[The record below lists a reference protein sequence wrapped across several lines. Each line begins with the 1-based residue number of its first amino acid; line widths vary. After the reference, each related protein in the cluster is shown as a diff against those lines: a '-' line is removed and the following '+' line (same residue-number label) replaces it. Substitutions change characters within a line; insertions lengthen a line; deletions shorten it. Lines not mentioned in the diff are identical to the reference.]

1 LSVPEYDHPVRFDV
15 LVLGG
20 GTAGCVLAARLS
32 EDPARSVGLV
42 EAGPDYGPASAGHW
56 PADMCDARALPMS
69 HLWEQEP
76 EDRSSSRAR
85 IIGGCSAHNACA
97 VVWGSRADY
106 DEWGPGWGFAEL
118 GPHLARAQEMLRAR
132 SDRAADL
139 TPWHAALLAAAERIG
154 IPRLSD
160 INDLDATAGAAPFP
174 ANAVGATRWNTAFAY
189 LDGARARPNLHV
201 LDRTLVDRLRFGP
214 AGRVVGAETDRGPL
228 EADLVVLSAGAYG
241 SAAIL
246 LRSGIGPA
254 DELARLGVSVVADLP
269 VGVGLCDHPGVGL
282 EWAADERLMP
292 AAPPVYEASVL
303 VRARSA
309 ACAPDTWDI
318 QLLPF
323 LVRADETWQATMVA
337 YALKPNSRGRLSLRS
352 SDPREPPHID
362 HGFLADPADI
372 DVIADGIEVARR
384 IVHATGA
391 PLELRPGASADLPA
405 YVRANVRGI
414 FHPVSTCAL
423 GTVVDGRCRVLGVDG
438 VAVVDAS
445 IMPTIPRA
453 NTNLPVVAIA
463 ERAVE
468 LLT

>member
-1 LSVPEYDHPVRFDV
+1 MATRFDV
-15 LVLGG
+15 LIVGG

-32 EDPARSVGLV
+32 EDGARTVCLV
-42 EAGPDYGPASAGHW
+42 EAGPDYGPFSAGRW
-56 PADMCDARALPMS
+56 PADMADARSLPMS

-106 DEWGPGWGFAEL
+106 DEWGPGWRFADL
-118 GPHLARAQEMLRAR
+118 APHLARAQEGLRAR
-132 SDRAADL
+132 SDRSADL
-139 TPWHAALLAAAERIG
+139 TPWHAALLEGAERAG
-154 IPRLSD
+154 IPRLAD
-160 INDLDATAGAAPFP
+160 ANDLDATAGAAPFP
-174 ANAVGATRWNTAFAY
+174 ANVVAGTRWNSAFAY
-189 LDGARARPNLHV
+189 LDDARERPNLSV

-214 AGRVVGAETDRGPL
+214 GGRVIGAETDRGPL

-254 DELARLGVSVVADLP
+254 EEAARLGVPVVADLP

-282 EWAADERLMP
+282 EWAMDERLAP
-292 AAPPVYEASVL
+292 AALPNYEASVV
-303 VRARSA
+303 VRACSA
-309 ACAPDTWDI
+309 TCPPDTWDI

-323 LVRADETWQATMVA
+323 LVREDEAWHATMVA
-337 YALKPNSRGRLSLRS
+337 LALKPKSRGRLSIRS
-352 SDPREPPHID
+352 LDPREPPRID
-362 HGFLADPADI
+362 HGFLADDGDL
-372 DVIADGIEVARR
+372 DVIVDGIEVARR
-384 IVHATGA
+384 VVHATGA
-391 PLELRPGASADLPA
+391 PLELRPGTAADLRS

-423 GTVVDGRCRVLGVDG
+423 GTVVDARCRVLGVEG
-438 VAVVDAS
+438 LAVVDAS

-453 NTNLPVVAIA
+453 NTNLSVVAIA

-468 LLT
+468 LLA